1 MAEELL
7 VEHEILLTLAF
18 EAMSTKETSA
28 LFSYEERRA
37 AYRRDSRLVGN
48 DGLAMGLSSN

>member
-18 EAMSTKETSA
+18 EAMSTKENGDECSLCA
-28 LFSYEERRA
+28 R
-37 AYRRDSRLVGN
+37 
-48 DGLAMGLSSN
+48 